1 MQKTDTVSHYQTVRK
16 NMRRYWILLFSILLL
31 LVWGTE
37 SLVAQMR
44 VLTLEEA
51 LRIAAEQ
58 NKDILKA
65 REYRK
70 KVIGRYLEERAAA
83 FPQLSVGS
91 SLSRNSDASQKA
103 FGGGFFMDM
112 PVTNNLYTAEVGVS
126 QVVFTWGQVGAAIR
140 AAKEGIADAEQ
151 QLIIYQQAVAKD
163 VTTAYYD
170 ILLAKDMYHLA
181 QDNLRQ
187 KNRHAEETRK
197 KFETG
202 TATDYDILAAQV
214 ASDNAQ
220 PDVIRTENAIRT
232 IREQLRFL
240 LGLEGAE
247 IDVAGQL
254 EVTLQPYPLYENL
267 LPMAIDNR
275 PDLKEL
281 GNQEGMSKE
290 LVKIYQAGNKPRLD
304 FKAGL
309 GYRRMTI
316 GDGEAGGAAYTA
328 GLFLTF
334 PFYDSGRTAGRL
346 IQARSDLEQIRLAK
360 AKLKDSIALQVRQ
373 GADAVR
379 ESAEIVRS
387 LSGNVVQAEK
397 LLTMA
402 EKGYEFGVKTRL
414 EVDDAQ
420 LNLRSAKSNL
430 AKARRDY
437 LVACATLEW
446 ITGTIR
452 TLP

>member
-1 MQKTDTVSHYQTVRK
+1 MQKTDSVSHYQTMRK
-16 NMRRYWILLFSILLL
+16 NMRRHWILLFSTLLL
-31 LVWGTE
+31 LAWGTE

-44 VLTLEEA
+44 VLSLEEA

-126 QVVFTWGQVGAAIR
+126 QVIFTWGQVGAAIR

-163 VTTAYYD
+163 VTTVYYD

-197 KFETG
+197 KYETG

-214 ASDNAQ
+214 ASDNAR

-232 IREQLRFL
+232 AREQLRFL

-254 EVTLQPYPLYENL
+254 EVTLQSYPLYENL
-267 LPMAIDNR
+267 LPVAIDNR

-316 GDGEAGGAAYTA
+316 GEGEAGGTAYSA

-446 ITGTIR
+446 ITGTIS
-452 TLP
+452 TNP